1 MSRNTWMDEI
11 QKNVSDLIARSPA
24 ADVQRN
30 VKSMLTDAFG
40 RLDLVTRDEFDI
52 QAELLVRTRARL
64 DALEAQVRRLEAGT
78 GTSTLP
84 PTRPEGD
91 LAS

>member
-1 MSRNTWMDEI
+1 MSRNSWMDEI

-30 VKSMLTDAFG
+30 VKAMLTDAFG
-40 RLDLVTRDEFDI
+40 RLDLVTREEFDI
-52 QAELLVRTRARL
+52 QAELLARTRARL
-64 DALEAQVRRLEAGT
+64 DALENQVKRLEAG
-78 GTSTLP
+78 GATSPIP
-84 PTRPEGD
+84 PAPPEGD